1 MINTK
6 FLIVAN
12 SEQGGKRT
20 GLGRVHRSQLSM
32 SFSLKRA
39 EANVAKL
46 ILLVKLVGRYKIV
59 YSYQI
64 FVCTSEIFNK
74 IVYFR

>member
-1 MINTK
+1 MINIK

-32 SFSLKRA
+32 SFSLKKA

-46 ILLVKLVGRYKIV
+46 ILGKAGW
-59 YSYQI
+59 
-64 FVCTSEIFNK
+64 
-74 IVYFR
+74 